1 LGGAAH
7 LIGNNKLL
15 ETMKPTPLTTYK
27 ESRRDSFDLAVGKR
41 SRAPITDYNHHSVA
55 FEESRTHHVRNP
67 ARSFWN
73 ITGDYFKN
81 EARQDFFGE
90 ATLFA
95 VLAVTA
101 FLPLISNA
109 HALMEFLRA
118 IGNY

>member
-1 LGGAAH
+1 
-7 LIGNNKLL
+7 
-15 ETMKPTPLTTYK
+15 MKPTPLTTYK

>member
-1 LGGAAH
+1 
-7 LIGNNKLL
+7 
-15 ETMKPTPLTTYK
+15 MKPSPLTTYNA
-27 ESRRDSFDLAVGKR
+27 SRRDSLEFAVYKARR
-41 SRAPITDYNHHSVA
+41 SPITDYNYHSVA
-55 FEESRTHHVRNP
+55 FEESRTHHVRNS

-81 EARQDFFGE
+81 EARQDFFVE
-90 ATLFA
+90 AALFA

-118 IGNY
+118 ISNY